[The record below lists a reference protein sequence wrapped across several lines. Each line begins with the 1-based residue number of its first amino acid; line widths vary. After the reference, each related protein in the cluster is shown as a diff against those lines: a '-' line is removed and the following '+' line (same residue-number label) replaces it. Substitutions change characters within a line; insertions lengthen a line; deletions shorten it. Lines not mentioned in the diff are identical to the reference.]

1 MNPSVDFIALPD
13 GRRLR
18 QVRLFISQPQ
28 LRAEPFEATV
38 SVRRLMELAAEYRKG
53 AARADLAARSYGRG
67 MSKEEWYKTFLNPNP
82 NEEECAFCRAMATC
96 PAALEKVR
104 STIIPF
110 GAVEELPEVKPA
122 KRGESTE
129 AKAER
134 REQAEKFVPRDLR
147 ALNTAMKAAG
157 FVEDWVLAIRAEA
170 ERVMLAGGELEDFGL
185 ELGRKG
191 NRTFKDPEA
200 ATLLLRKKFRLKL
213 EDCFNLKLK
222 TPTQL
227 EALTKPITLEDG
239 SVESPPL
246 GEKRWEQLCALVTQ
260 GDPKPSVKPKAVIK
274 TPYKIEA
281 TPPLD
286 AVPDDDE
293 EEDPLW

>member
-28 LRAEPFEATV
+28 LRPEPFEAVV
-38 SVRRLMELAAEYRKG
+38 SVRRLMELAKTYRDG

-67 MSKEEWYKTFLNPNP
+67 MGKEEWYKTFLNPNP
-82 NEEECAFCRAMATC
+82 NEEECAFCRARVTC
-96 PAALEKVR
+96 PAAIEKVR

-110 GAVEELPEVKPA
+110 GAIEELPEVKPA
-122 KRGESTE
+122 KRGESAE

-157 FVEDWVLAIRAEA
+157 FVEDWVLAVRAEA

-191 NRTFKDPEA
+191 NRTFADPEK
-200 ATLLLRKKFRLKL
+200 ATELLRKKFRLRL

-227 EALTKPITLEDG
+227 EALTKPLTLEDG
-239 SVESPPL
+239 TVEPPPL
-246 GEKRWEQLCALVTQ
+246 GEKRWAQICALVTQ

-274 TPYKIEA
+274 TPYKPEA
-281 TPPLD
+281 TQAFD
-286 AVPDDDE
+286 AVADDSEDDE
-293 EEDPLW
+293 PMW